1 MVLQHHNVTPPNS
14 IISVE
19 VGHVTQPG
27 ERAFFIYLS
36 GPPAV

>member
-1 MVLQHHNVTPPNS
+1 MVLVYHNVIPPNS
-14 IISVE
+14 IISIE

-27 ERAFFIYLS
+27 ERDFFIYLS